1 MMKKVGIYSG
11 SFNPIHH
18 GHVMLANYLV
28 EFSDL
33 DELWFVVTPQNPLKQ
48 KAELLDDNERLKMV
62 QLAVA
67 DDPRFRVSDIEM
79 HLPRPSYT
87 INTLNTLSEQ
97 YPDCQFV
104 FICGM
109 DSLQNFKHWRDYQ
122 KILDNY
128 ELLVFPREGYDG
140 GDLADYPS
148 VTVLKTPILE
158 ISSTFIRQ
166 CIKEGR
172 DVRHFVPERTF
183 KYMKQHGFYEWW
195 YKHSSSFHSAMPLS
209 VLLKH
214 TPIL

>member
-1 MMKKVGIYSG
+1 MKKIGIYSG

-33 DELWFVVTPQNPLKQ
+33 DELWFVVSLQNPLK
-48 KAELLDDNERLKMV
+48 KKEDLLDDDERLKMV
-62 QLAVA
+62 QLAVG
-67 DDPRFRVSDIEM
+67 DDPRFCVSDIEM
-79 HLPRPSYT
+79 HLPTPSYT
-87 INTLNTLSEQ
+87 INTLAALSEQ

-109 DSLQNFKHWRDYQ
+109 DSLQNFRNWREYQ

-140 GDLADYPS
+140 GDLVDYPS
-148 VTVLKTPILE
+148 VSILKTPILE

-172 DVRHFVPERTF
+172 DVRHFMPEKAFNYLMQNRF
-183 KYMKQHGFYEWW
+183 YM
-195 YKHSSSFHSAMPLS
+195 
-209 VLLKH
+209 
-214 TPIL
+214 

>member
-1 MMKKVGIYSG
+1 MRKVGIYSG

-48 KAELLDDNERLKMV
+48 KAELLDDAERLKMV
-62 QLAVA
+62 QLAV
-67 DDPRFRVSDIEM
+67 DGDPRFHVSDIEM

-87 INTLNTLSEQ
+87 INTLTALSEQ
-97 YPDCQFV
+97 HPDCQFV

-109 DSLQNFKHWRDYQ
+109 DSLQNLTRWYQ
-122 KILDNY
+122 YQNILDNY
-128 ELLVFPREGYDG
+128 KLLVFPREGYDG
-140 GDLADYPS
+140 GELANHPS
-148 VTVLKTPILE
+148 VTILKTPILE

-172 DVRHFVPERTF
+172 DVRHFVPEKVFCYLQQRD
-183 KYMKQHGFYEWW
+183 FY
-195 YKHSSSFHSAMPLS
+195 K
-209 VLLKH
+209 
-214 TPIL
+214 

>member
-1 MMKKVGIYSG
+1 MKKIGIYSG

-33 DELWFVVTPQNPLKQ
+33 DELWFVVTPQNPLK
-48 KAELLDDNERLKMV
+48 KKEDLLDDDERLKMV
-62 QLAVA
+62 QLAIG
-67 DDPRFRVSDIEM
+67 DDQRIRVSDVEM
-79 HLPRPSYT
+79 HLPTPSYT
-87 INTLNTLSEQ
+87 INTLTALSEK
-97 YPDCQFV
+97 YPDCEFV

-109 DSLQNFKHWRDYQ
+109 DSLQNLKNWREYQ
-122 KILDNY
+122 RILDNY

-140 GDLADYPS
+140 GELINYPS

-172 DVRHFVPERTF
+172 DVRYFMPE
-183 KYMKQHGFYEWW
+183 KAYQYMKEHRFYE
-195 YKHSSSFHSAMPLS
+195 
-209 VLLKH
+209 
-214 TPIL
+214 

>member
-1 MMKKVGIYSG
+1 MKKIGIYSG

-33 DELWFVVTPQNPLKQ
+33 DELWFVVTPQNPLK
-48 KAELLDDNERLKMV
+48 KKEDLLDDDERLKMV
-62 QLAVA
+62 QLALG
-67 DDPRFRVSDIEM
+67 DDPRIHVSDIEM
-79 HLPRPSYT
+79 HLPTPSYT
-87 INTLNTLSEQ
+87 INTLTSLSEQ
-97 YPDCQFV
+97 NPDVEFV

-109 DSLQNFKHWRDYQ
+109 DSLQNMKNWREYQ

-140 GDLADYPS
+140 GELVNYPS

-166 CIKEGR
+166 CVKEGR
-172 DVRHFVPERTF
+172 DVRHFMPEKAF
-183 KYMKQHGFYEWW
+183 AYMKQNQFD
-195 YKHSSSFHSAMPLS
+195 L
-209 VLLKH
+209 
-214 TPIL
+214 

>member
-1 MMKKVGIYSG
+1 MKRIGIYSG

-33 DELWFVVTPQNPLKQ
+33 DELWFVVTPQNPLK
-48 KAELLDDNERLKMV
+48 KKEDLLADEERLKMV
-62 QLAVA
+62 QLAVG

-79 HLPRPSYT
+79 HLPTPSYT
-87 INTLNTLSEQ
+87 INTLTALSEQ

-109 DSLQNFKHWRDYQ
+109 DSLQNLKNWREYQ
-122 KILDNY
+122 RILDNY

-140 GDLADYPS
+140 GDLIHNPS

-166 CIKEGR
+166 SIKEGR
-172 DVRHFVPERTF
+172 DVRHFMPERAF
-183 KYMKQHGFYEWW
+183 RYMKENRFYE
-195 YKHSSSFHSAMPLS
+195 
-209 VLLKH
+209 
-214 TPIL
+214 

>member
-1 MMKKVGIYSG
+1 MKKIGIYSG

-67 DDPRFRVSDIEM
+67 DDPRFSVSDIEM

-97 YPDCQFV
+97 YPDGQFV

-128 ELLVFPREGYDG
+128 ELLVFLREGYDG

-172 DVRHFVPERTF
+172 DVRHFVPERAF
-183 KYMKQHGFYEWW
+183 KYMKQHGFYE
-195 YKHSSSFHSAMPLS
+195 
-209 VLLKH
+209 
-214 TPIL
+214 

>member
-1 MMKKVGIYSG
+1 MKKIGIYSG

-33 DELWFVVTPQNPLKQ
+33 DELWFVVSPQNPLK
-48 KAELLDDNERLKMV
+48 KKDELLDDDERMKLV
-62 QLAVA
+62 QLAVG

-79 HLPRPSYT
+79 HLPTPSYT
-87 INTLNTLSEQ
+87 INTLSVLAEQ
-97 YPDCQFV
+97 YPDVKFV

-109 DSLQNFKHWRDYQ
+109 DSLQNLYHWREYQ

-140 GDLADYPS
+140 GELLHHPS
-148 VTVLKTPILE
+148 VKVLKTPILE

-166 CIKEGR
+166 CVKEGR
-172 DVRHFVPERTF
+172 DVRHFMPEKAFR
-183 KYMKQHGFYEWW
+183 YMQERHFYE
-195 YKHSSSFHSAMPLS
+195 
-209 VLLKH
+209 
-214 TPIL
+214 